1 MNLVVIDDSFEGR
14 ADLSTQNPAGLS
26 VNIFK
31 QNPNEFPAVKQV
43 GDIVQFR
50 HFKVNIVSFSLFIN
64 SCLFLFRFNIMNL
77 IFKHYPQSGQHL
89 PFFIRKMKMGLG
101 KYFQDV
107 KFIRKNLKWL
117 KRFLI

>member
-50 HFKVNIVSFSLFIN
+50 HFKVNIVSFSLFIK
-64 SCLFLFRFNIMNL
+64 SCLFYLDSIL
-77 IFKHYPQSGQHL
+77 
-89 PFFIRKMKMGLG
+89 
-101 KYFQDV
+101 
-107 KFIRKNLKWL
+107 
-117 KRFLI
+117 